1 MKFLFF
7 SLLIN
12 CLGMTIV
19 VFDRYAKKN
28 HLECIKESNS
38 FVGLLYGICQEN
50 HCYFLEQKL
59 KDISAVFNF
68 ILKST

>member
-1 MKFLFF
+1 
-7 SLLIN
+7 
-12 CLGMTIV
+12 MTIV